1 MKQST
6 QVIRRIEDEKV
17 NRLLENPNMMSLARA
32 LIPEALTELFYS
44 GNQLIMTI

>member
-17 NRLLENPNMMSLARA
+17 NRLLENPNTMSLVRA
-32 LIPEALTELFYS
+32 LIPEALTE
-44 GNQLIMTI
+44 